1 MHKLVI
7 SSALLLTVPLLAACN
22 TVSGVGK
29 DVSALGKGVT
39 HMADEVSDEFFP
51 APRRNTVRT
60 VYVQPQRRG
69 VASAGQPCDPY
80 SGELSGGSL
89 PPCRTQT
96 VQPRALRY

>member
-7 SSALLLTVPLLAACN
+7 SSILLLTAPLLGACN
-22 TVSGVGK
+22 TISGVGK

-39 HMADEVSDEFFP
+39 HMADEVGDEFFG
-51 APRRNTVRT
+51 ASRRNTRT

-69 VASAGQPCDPY
+69 VATAGQPCDPY

-96 VQPRALRY
+96 VQPRGLRY